1 MKYWCEHPWRTRFD
15 NARGEVCG
23 RCGRPTDEPY
33 VDTDTA
39 IERFRNGRSIFT
51 PPPELQAAISSSPSA
66 MSAKRPPAR
75 ADTAD
80 FVNMYTRS
88 TVYRCK
94 GKSVQILDRNEGK
107 GIMLRAT
114 GNMHVVALLAQK
126 GGVGKTS
133 IALALAV
140 EAVDE
145 GRTVVVLDADPQAS
159 ACKWRDRREAD
170 APVVT
175 DVQPSRL
182 RHAVNAAAEQDV
194 DLVVI
199 DTPPRSETAALE
211 AAKVA
216 DLVVIPCR
224 AQILDIETVP
234 IALQLLALAGDPT
247 VVSVLN
253 SVPPR
258 GPRAQQATE
267 ALERFGVRVCPHML
281 GHRAAWGD
289 ANALGLTVTEY
300 PVRSRAGVEL
310 RQVARWLAQV
320 LAQPDMLKGAS
331 AHASSS

>member
-1 MKYWCEHPWRTRFD
+1 M
-15 NARGEVCG
+15 
-23 RCGRPTDEPY
+23 
-33 VDTDTA
+33 
-39 IERFRNGRSIFT
+39 
-51 PPPELQAAISSSPSA
+51 Q
-66 MSAKRPPAR
+66 
-75 ADTAD
+75 
-80 FVNMYTRS
+80 
-88 TVYRCK
+88 
-94 GKSVQILDRNEGK
+94 
-107 GIMLRAT
+107 
-114 GNMHVVALLAQK
+114 VVALLAQK

-140 EAVDE
+140 EASAE

-182 RHAVNAAAEQDV
+182 AHAVEAAKREGV

-216 DLVVIPCR
+216 DLVAIPCR
-224 AQILDIETVP
+224 AQILDLETVP
-234 IALQLLALAGDPT
+234 AALQLLALAGDP
-247 VVSVLN
+247 VVVAVLN
-253 SVPPR
+253 AVPPR
-258 GPRAQQATE
+258 GSRAREATA
-267 ALERFGVRVCPHML
+267 ALEGFGVRVGPHTL

-300 PVRSRAGVEL
+300 TPRGRAGVEL
-310 RQVARWLAQV
+310 RQVARWLTQI
-320 LAQPDMLKGAS
+320 LAQPDMLKGA

>member
-1 MKYWCEHPWRTRFD
+1 M
-15 NARGEVCG
+15 
-23 RCGRPTDEPY
+23 
-33 VDTDTA
+33 
-39 IERFRNGRSIFT
+39 
-51 PPPELQAAISSSPSA
+51 Q
-66 MSAKRPPAR
+66 
-75 ADTAD
+75 
-80 FVNMYTRS
+80 
-88 TVYRCK
+88 
-94 GKSVQILDRNEGK
+94 
-107 GIMLRAT
+107 
-114 GNMHVVALLAQK
+114 VVALLAQK

-140 EAVDE
+140 EASAE

-182 RHAVNAAAEQDV
+182 AHAVDAAKREGV

-216 DLVVIPCR
+216 DLVAIPCR
-224 AQILDIETVP
+224 AQILDLETVP
-234 IALQLLALAGDPT
+234 TALQLLALAGDP
-247 VVSVLN
+247 VVVAVLN
-253 SVPPR
+253 AVPPR
-258 GPRAQQATE
+258 GSRAREATV
-267 ALERFGVRVCPHML
+267 ALEGFGVRVCPHTL

-300 PVRSRAGVEL
+300 PPRGRAGGEL
-310 RQVARWLAQV
+310 RQVARWLTQV
-320 LAQPDMLKGAS
+320 LAQPDMLKGA